1 MTAPFRARPPTIR
14 NNDFAVNEDPRLL
27 DTTYIH
33 VLGNEGDKMLTEEV
47 KWLAVTHKSFD
58 HGRMGYNDRLSFLGK
73 RIVELQASLALI
85 TTGLRFRPT
94 QSEPQP
100 DPYGRIPAPHPAL
113 EGIEALTDKSQQG
126 VLNVRRMGKL
136 GIQYGLN
143 SVVRWK
149 PKNVDNLNASGQH
162 LVIGQAL
169 YAIVG
174 AVALQRGGEVANRV
188 VNERILDRLGL
199 RQ

>member
-1 MTAPFRARPPTIR
+1 M
-14 NNDFAVNEDPRLL
+14 NEDPELL
-27 DTTYIH
+27 DTIYVH
-33 VLGNEGDKMLTEEV
+33 VLGNEGDRMLTEEV

-85 TTGLRFRPT
+85 TTGLTSRSTPL
-94 QSEPQP
+94 EPQP
-100 DPYGRIPAPHPAL
+100 DSYGRIASPHPAL
-113 EGIEALTDKSQQG
+113 EGVEALTDKS
-126 VLNVRRMGKL
+126 RRGILDTDRIGNL
-136 GIQYGLN
+136 GNQYGLTR
-143 SVVRWK
+143 VVRWK
-149 PKNVDNLNASGQH
+149 PKNVDNLRGSGQQ

-188 VNERILDRLGL
+188 ANERILDRLGL